1 MPPFRTS
8 DESFMRAVFILAI
21 IACAALLPSP
31 LQANDRMAGGTHATT
46 FRPAFHFSRLGSPD
60 FAKLEGLGTIAPSD
74 ADSFGLNIWQ
84 GSDAQDIRTFVS
96 ALPDKHSNP
105 VFFDMQRRILL
116 GETSIASM
124 NRYKD
129 PAPGND
135 LLTLRIQKL
144 MDMGLFTDAAALY
157 KKVYEEPYHP
167 TLAQTGITALVLNSE
182 NALACLEAQS
192 LPTKAK
198 NSAFTQKLNIFC
210 DRTYPHVGHDNGAK
224 KDDTDENS
232 ANGATKEQENK
243 QDNKAEQQENIPSFA
258 TPLQQAFDDE
268 TYMFKPGTPDD
279 LSALAQID
287 LALLMTMDRLDF
299 SHIAP
304 DIDRPFLISLGLRSE
319 TVTDQDRLA
328 LMVAATHIGL
338 RTPAQLGTFYAKAR
352 VNDPY
357 VTLYKTLS
365 DNPKDSAHYDDYA
378 PLLAQAQKDDALVR
392 FLPLATFL
400 PHVPVNTLIQFKDD
414 SLEKLVFQVAKQNQ
428 ISFTE
433 KWWDSFFKLYNDQ
446 IDDKAITNAVLSYIF
461 STEPSLEKT
470 NYILR
475 KLKVQDDIAKKLFHT
490 KTSYYEKLDTAPD
503 FVNSDANKNY
513 ENPEGLTSAYDYVM
527 HVDGAQNRLKRTI
540 ENRELGKVVL
550 LSCIAFRD
558 IPATEINAG
567 SLWEAAKVFHDVG
580 LINAAGLVVREALL
594 AEESK

>member
-1 MPPFRTS
+1 
-8 DESFMRAVFILAI
+8 MRAVFILAI
-21 IACAALLPSP
+21 VACVALLSSP

-46 FRPAFHFSRLGSPD
+46 FRPAFHFSGLGSPD
-60 FAKLEGLGTIAPSD
+60 FAKLEGLGTIVPSD

-144 MDMGLFTDAAALY
+144 MDMGLFADAAALY

-167 TLAQTGITALVLNSE
+167 TLAQTGITALVLNGE
-182 NALACLEAQS
+182 NALACLETQS
-192 LPTKAK
+192 LPPKAK
-198 NSAFTQKLNIFC
+198 TSTFAQKLNIFC
-210 DRTYPHVGHDNGAK
+210 DRTYPQAGHDNDAK
-224 KDDTDENS
+224 NEGTDENG
-232 ANGATKEQENK
+232 NATEREDKAEQENT
-243 QDNKAEQQENIPSFA
+243 PSFVE
-258 TPLQQAFDDE
+258 PLQKAFDDK
-268 TYMFKPGTPDD
+268 TYMFKPEAPDD
-279 LSALAQID
+279 LLALKQID
-287 LALLMTMDRLDF
+287 LALLMTMGRLDF

-304 DIDRPFLISLGLRSE
+304 DIDRPRLISLGLRSE
-319 TVTDQDRLA
+319 TLTDKDRLA

-338 RTPAQLGTFYAKAR
+338 RTPAQLGRFYAKAR
-352 VNDPY
+352 VNDDPY
-357 VTLYKTLS
+357 VALYKTLS
-365 DNPKDSAHYDDYA
+365 ENPKDSAPYDDYA
-378 PLLAQAQKDDALVR
+378 PLLAQAQKDNALIR
-392 FLPLATFL
+392 FSPLATFL
-400 PHVPVNTLIQFKDD
+400 PHVPVSTLIQFKDD

-446 IDDKAITNAVLSYIF
+446 IDDKTITNAVLSYIF

-470 NYILR
+470 NYILS
-475 KLKVQDDIAKKLFHT
+475 KIKVYDDIAKKLFHT

-503 FVNSDANKNY
+503 FVNSDASKNY